1 MRPLSVV
8 IPTLNESR
16 SLPLLLAD
24 LARWPWSMQ
33 LLVVDGGSRDATV
46 SVAHLAG
53 AEVLSSPER
62 GRGQQ
67 LCLGSANARES
78 WLLVLHADSRL
89 HPQWP
94 EAVSKVIND
103 PDNASQAWTFDF
115 QVEGD
120 RLMLRMLERAVALR
134 SRWLQRPYGDQG
146 LLIHR
151 DLLEKA
157 GGYQPLALME
167 DLDLVMRLNAQA
179 RIRQLGLPL
188 TTSGRRWSDK
198 GVLQVAWRNARLRSR
213 WRAGE
218 DPVLLADAYR
228 TSSIS
233 WRTRTHNDVVAVP
246 APNPDVGRSSP
257 HQDQRRD

>member
-94 EAVSKVIND
+94 EAVSKVINA

-157 GGYQPLALME
+157 GGYRPG
-167 DLDLVMRLNAQA
+167 LD
-179 RIRQLGLPL
+179 G
-188 TTSGRRWSDK
+188 G
-198 GVLQVAWRNARLRSR
+198 SR
-213 WRAGE
+213 PGDASERPGE
-218 DPVLLADAYR
+218 DPAASYPSQPVDAAGATGCAEGRLAQCPLAIALARWRRPSSARRCLPSVVVQLAYQKAQR
-228 TSSIS
+228 CCCGSSS
-233 WRTRTHNDVVAVP
+233 QP
-246 APNPDVGRSSP
+246 
-257 HQDQRRD
+257 

>member
-67 LCLGSANARES
+67 LCLGSANARET

-120 RLMLRMLERAVALR
+120 RLMLRMLERAKLTHAEAANLR
-134 SRWLQRPYGDQG
+134 GMVRKVYHSIRVLREREDQ
-146 LLIHR
+146 
-151 DLLEKA
+151 
-157 GGYQPLALME
+157 M
-167 DLDLVMRLNAQA
+167 
-179 RIRQLGLPL
+179 
-188 TTSGRRWSDK
+188 
-198 GVLQVAWRNARLRSR
+198 
-213 WRAGE
+213 
-218 DPVLLADAYR
+218 
-228 TSSIS
+228 
-233 WRTRTHNDVVAVP
+233 
-246 APNPDVGRSSP
+246 VGRISKPAGTGEEESHSS
-257 HQDQRRD
+257 